1 MRSIAKFKEEKLA
14 LRFWN
19 YLQTID
25 IESSLEE
32 DDIQKEWHIWV
43 LDEEKLDLSISE
55 KNEFVKN
62 PDNPKYITNGKKAIN
77 EKQDEVKAKSRYK
90 DYNLKDKWFKQESR
104 LGMVSLALIIT
115 SVAVF
120 LISGTGKNYQVIG
133 PFLISEKNDIYF
145 SEFLSGQLWRIVTP
159 IFLHF
164 GFLHII
170 FNMYWLYYFG
180 CQIEKRKGSAFIAIF
195 IFLTAIFSNIA
206 QYLVTGPEFGGM
218 SGVVYALLGYIW
230 IKSKFD
236 PGDGLY
242 IEQSTALVLVAWLL
256 LCFVMPVAPGFS
268 GGVAN
273 WAHTGGLISGAGWGY
288 ISAIRW
294 NRK

>member
-1 MRSIAKFKEEKLA
+1 MRSIAKFKEERLA

-25 IESSLEE
+25 VESSLEE
-32 DDIQKEWHIWV
+32 DDIQKEWLIWV
-43 LDEEKLDLSISE
+43 LDEEKLDLSINE
-55 KNEFVKN
+55 KNDFVKN
-62 PDNPKYITNGKKAIN
+62 PDDPKYITNGKKTIHD
-77 EKQDEVKAKSRYK
+77 KHDEVKTNSRYK
-90 DYNLKDKWFKQESR
+90 NYNLKDKWFKQESR

-120 LISGTGKNYQVIG
+120 LISGAGKNYQVIG
-133 PFLISEKNDIYF
+133 PFLISEKNNIYF
-145 SEFLSGQLWRIVTP
+145 SEFLSGQLWRVVTP

-180 CQIEKRKGSAFIAIF
+180 GQIEKRKGSAFIAIF
-195 IFLTAIFSNIA
+195 IIITAIFSNIA
-206 QYLVTGPEFGGM
+206 QYIITGPEFGGM

-242 IEQSTALVLVAWLL
+242 IEQSTALILVAWLL
-256 LCFVMPVAPGFS
+256 LCFVMPIAPGFS

-273 WAHTGGLISGAGWGY
+273 WAHAGGLISGAGWGY

>member
-43 LDEEKLDLSISE
+43 LDEEKLDISIGE

-180 CQIEKRKGSAFIAIF
+180 GQIEKRKGSAFIAIF

>member
-180 CQIEKRKGSAFIAIF
+180 GQIEKRKGSAFIAIF

-273 WAHTGGLISGAGWGY
+273 WAHTGGLIS
-288 ISAIRW
+288 
-294 NRK
+294 

>member
-43 LDEEKLDLSISE
+43 LDEEKLDLSIGE

-180 CQIEKRKGSAFIAIF
+180 GQIEKRKGSAFIAIF

>member
-43 LDEEKLDLSISE
+43 LDEEKLDLSIGE

-180 CQIEKRKGSAFIAIF
+180 GQIEKRKGSAFISIF

>member
-43 LDEEKLDLSISE
+43 LDEEKLDLSIGE

-180 CQIEKRKGSAFIAIF
+180 GQIEKRKGSAFIAIF

-273 WAHTGGLISGAGWGY
+273 WAHTGGLIS
-288 ISAIRW
+288 
-294 NRK
+294 

>member
-43 LDEEKLDLSISE
+43 LDEEKLDLSIGE